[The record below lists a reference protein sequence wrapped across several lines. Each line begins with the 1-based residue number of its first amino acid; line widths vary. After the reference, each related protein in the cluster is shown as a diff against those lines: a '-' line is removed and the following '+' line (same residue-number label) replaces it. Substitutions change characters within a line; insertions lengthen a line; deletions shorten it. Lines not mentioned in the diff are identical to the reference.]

1 MTCGTCGSGITA
13 DEKFKKLKDG
23 GVNRHVYYR
32 CTKSKNLSC
41 KNEPISELKLL
52 EQLLKLVDSIKLN
65 KLSLIDNIKEELN
78 RYNKFRTGV
87 LGSKQE
93 KVDVSEDDIKNYMR
107 YLLQNGS
114 ILEKRE
120 MLSGINEQII
130 LSKKKL
136 FLQDKLDI

>member
-1 MTCGTCGSGITA
+1 M
-13 DEKFKKLKDG
+13 
-23 GVNRHVYYR
+23 N
-32 CTKSKNLSC
+32 C
-41 KNEPISELKLL
+41 KNQPISETKLL
-52 EQLLKLVDSIKLN
+52 EELIRLVDVIKLD

-78 RYNKFRTGV
+78 RYNKFRVGV
-87 LGSKQE
+87 LNSTQE
-93 KVDVSEDDIKNYMR
+93 KVDVSETDIKNYMR
-107 YLLQNGS
+107 YLLKNGS

>member
-1 MTCGTCGSGITA
+1 M
-13 DEKFKKLKDG
+13 
-23 GVNRHVYYR
+23 
-32 CTKSKNLSC
+32 
-41 KNEPISELKLL
+41 
-52 EQLLKLVDSIKLN
+52 
-65 KLSLIDNIKEELN
+65 SLIDKIKEELN

-93 KVDVSEDDIKNYMR
+93 KMDVSETYIKNYMR

-130 LSKKKL
+130 LSKKII
-136 FLQDKLDI
+136 FTG